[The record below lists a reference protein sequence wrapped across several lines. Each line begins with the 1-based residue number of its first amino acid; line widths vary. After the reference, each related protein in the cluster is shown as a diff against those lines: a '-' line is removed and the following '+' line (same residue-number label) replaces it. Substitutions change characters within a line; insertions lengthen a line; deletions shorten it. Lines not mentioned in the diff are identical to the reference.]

1 MDKSAVERYYE
12 LKKKQKETEQE
23 LAELR
28 RRILGWCS
36 ENGLTETEIGNF
48 RVRIIAQDRRE
59 YDDDKLFKALPD
71 ADVWRLISRADPA
84 KIAGLVKLNVL
95 NDDILQGTY
104 EVKKISLLQV
114 DKR

>member
-1 MDKSAVERYYE
+1 MDKLAVKRYYE

-28 RRILGWCS
+28 RQILDWCS
-36 ENGLTETEIGNF
+36 ENGLTETEIGNY

-71 ADVWRLISRADPA
+71 AELWRLISRPDPA
-84 KIAGLVKLNVL
+84 KITGLVKLNVL
-95 NDDILQGTY
+95 NEEILRDTY
-104 EVKKISLLQV
+104 EIKKISSLQV
-114 DKR
+114 DKK